1 MSPQSIRGPSGKLVD
16 AWEALSNVEDGD
28 VIAVSGFNMATTPEH
43 LILELYSLYKKT
55 GHPKRIFIISDA
67 LPAAPGRALDRVA
80 EDLYREGD
88 REFLR
93 GFLIPYLGFSPWLQR
108 LVLEDLVEAYSW
120 PLGIAAYWFREIA
133 SGRPGLVTAIG
144 VGTFLDPRQD
154 GGALNGK
161 ARRARTCR
169 TELLEI
175 GGREYL
181 FYTAPKPR
189 YALIRGTTADPTGNL
204 TMEDEGIRGT
214 VLNIAQAVKARPGP
228 GIVVAQVRWVSE
240 RWSLSPRSVEVPGPL
255 VDYVVRAPRERHW
268 QAASFEYDPR
278 ACHRVIPPSRVEIL
292 EEAMRTDLEDHELV
306 IARRAL
312 LELSRLAAEKGSP
325 LIVNIGV
332 GIPAAL
338 TRIIVEEDLNDLV
351 IPVVE
356 SGPWGGLALTGPDF
370 GIAYGAFALTTIP
383 DTFSLFEGGVIDA
396 AVLGFLQVDAEGNV
410 NPSALPD
417 RIPGP
422 GGFPVIAG
430 GAPNAI
436 FAGAFTAGPRKIL
449 VSDRGLE
456 IVSDGS
462 VRKFVAK
469 VHKIFFSGRA
479 ALEYGKNVMY
489 ITERAVFKLSDR
501 GLELAEIAPGVDV
514 ERHVIA
520 KMEFS
525 PIVGPRLSEMDPRIF
540 RRGRMGIRDE
550 ILGLMRK

>member
-1 MSPQSIRGPSGKLVD
+1 MSPQHLRGARGKLAD
-16 AWEALSNVEDGD
+16 AWEALSRAGDGA
-28 VIAVSGFNMATTPEH
+28 VIAISGFNMATTPEH
-43 LILELYSLYKKT
+43 LILELHRLYEKT
-55 GHPKRIFIISDA
+55 GHPKKIFIISDA
-67 LPAAPGRALDRVA
+67 LPAVPGRALDRVA

-88 REFLR
+88 TEFLR

-133 SGRPGLVTAIG
+133 SGRPGLVTSIG

-154 GGALNGK
+154 GGALNER
-161 ARRARTCR
+161 ARRSRTCR
-169 TELLEI
+169 VELLEI

-181 FYTAPKPR
+181 FYTAPKPGF
-189 YALIRGTTADPTGNL
+189 ALIRATTADPMGNL

-214 VLNIAQAVKARPGP
+214 VLNMAQAVKARPNQ
-228 GIVVAQVRWVSE
+228 GIVIAQVRWISE

-278 ACHRVIPPSRVEIL
+278 ACHKVIPPSSAEIL
-292 EEAMRTDLEDHELV
+292 EEAVRKDLEDHELV

-338 TRIIVEEDLNDLV
+338 TRIIAEEDLNDLV
-351 IPVVE
+351 VPVVE

-430 GAPNAI
+430 GAPNAV
-436 FAGAFTAGPRKIL
+436 FAGAFTAGPKKIL
-449 VSDRGLE
+449 VGDGGLE
-456 IVSDGS
+456 ILADGN
-462 VRKFVAK
+462 VRKFVRR
-469 VHKIFFSGRA
+469 VYKIFFSGRA
-479 ALEYGKNVMY
+479 AVEYGKNVTY
-489 ITERAVFKLSDR
+489 ITERAVFKLSER
-501 GLELAEIAPGVDV
+501 GLELVEIAPGVDV
-514 ERHVIA
+514 EKHVLS
-520 KMEFS
+520 KMEFE
-525 PIVGPRLSEMDPRIF
+525 PVMGPKLVEMDPRIF
-540 RRGRMGIRDE
+540 KRGRMGIGEE
-550 ILGLMRK
+550 ILGLARR